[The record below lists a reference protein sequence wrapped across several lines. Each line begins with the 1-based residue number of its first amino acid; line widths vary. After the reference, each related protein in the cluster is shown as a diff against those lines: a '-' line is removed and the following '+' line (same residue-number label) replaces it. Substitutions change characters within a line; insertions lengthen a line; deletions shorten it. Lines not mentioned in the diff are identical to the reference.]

1 MGLKTKIIVNIM
13 LSIVEFL
20 GRDVDGFYTTRYID
34 PIRELIKE
42 SEEN

>member
-1 MGLKTKIIVNIM
+1 MGLRTKIIVNIM

-20 GRDVDGFYTTRYID
+20 GRDVDGFYTTKHID

-42 SEEN
+42 SEVK

>member
-1 MGLKTKIIVNIM
+1 MGLSTKIIVNIM

-20 GRDVDGFYTTRYID
+20 GRDVDGFYTTKYID

-42 SEEN
+42 SEVK

>member
-1 MGLKTKIIVNIM
+1 MGLRTKIIVNIM

>member
-1 MGLKTKIIVNIM
+1 MGLRTKIIVNIM

-20 GRDVDGFYTTRYID
+20 GRDVDGFYTTKYID